1 LTSTAPDLPPDE
13 RLPAE
18 PAAARPTRRLNWT
31 NTLGGLAGVLVLALA
46 VFALWK
52 IADEVRLADIAA
64 AVHATPMTA
73 LTLSALF
80 GVVSYVLLTGYDW
93 LAVRHLGYRLR
104 YKLIAVASFTSYTMS
119 HTLGLTV
126 LTGGSVRYRM
136 YTRVGV
142 TPIDVALIIGLCGFT
157 FWLGIVM
164 LAGVGLVI
172 SPELSGPF
180 NQVSPMLP
188 GIERWAGVLLLAG
201 AGGYWLLATFWRH
214 PLKAFGHVLYLPD
227 GRETGIQIL
236 LGAFD
241 LGFAAAALYVLLP
254 EAGLPGFATF
264 LTIYAVAMIV
274 GAMSHAPGGL
284 GVFETVMVLLMPEV
298 DKAPLLAAL
307 FLYRVIYTMIPFFFG
322 LVLLAATEFMAFRD
336 RRRVARLEAVAGG

>member
-1 LTSTAPDLPPDE
+1 MTSSAPDLPSKAPK
-13 RLPAE
+13 
-18 PAAARPTRRLNWT
+18 RRLNWT
-31 NTLGGLAGVLVLALA
+31 NTLGALAGLLVLALA
-46 VFALWK
+46 VFALRR
-52 IADEVRLADIAA
+52 IANEVRLADITN
-64 AVHATPMTA
+64 AVHATPTMA
-73 LTLSALF
+73 LILSALA
-80 GVVSYVLLTGYDW
+80 GMVSYVLLTGYDW

-104 YKLIAVASFTSYTMS
+104 YKLIAIASFTSYTMS

-164 LAGVGLVI
+164 LAGIGLVI

-180 NQVSPMLP
+180 KQFSPMLP
-188 GIERWAGVLLLAG
+188 GIERWAGVLLLVG

-214 PLKAFGHVLYLPD
+214 PLKAFGHMMYLPN
-227 GRETGIQIL
+227 GRETGIQLL

-241 LGFAAAALYVLLP
+241 LGFAAASLYVLLP
-254 EAGLPGFATF
+254 DAGLPNFATF

-284 GVFETVMVLLMPEV
+284 GVFEAVTLLMLP
-298 DKAPLLAAL
+298 DAPKAPVLAAL
-307 FLYRVIYTMIPFFFG
+307 FLFRVIYTLIPFLFG
-322 LVLLAATEFMAFRD
+322 LMLLAATEFVAFRD
-336 RRRVARLEAVAGG
+336 RRLVARLEAVAGG

>member
-1 LTSTAPDLPPDE
+1 LTSTSPDLLPPVPDLPP
-13 RLPAE
+13 
-18 PAAARPTRRLNWT
+18 AAPRRRLSLT
-31 NTLGGLAGVLVLALA
+31 NTLGALAGLLVLALA
-46 VFALWK
+46 IFALMR
-52 IADEVRLADIAA
+52 IADEVHFADIVA
-64 AVHATPMTA
+64 AVHATPTA
-73 LTLSALF
+73 TLILSAF
-80 GVVSYVLLTGYDW
+80 FAFMSYVLLTGYDW
-93 LAVRHLGYRLR
+93 FAVRHLGYTLR
-104 YKLIAVASFTSYTMS
+104 YQLIAVASFTSYTMS

-180 NQVSPMLP
+180 AQYSQYLP

-201 AGGYWLLATFWRH
+201 AAGYWLLAALWRH
-214 PLKAFGHVLYLPD
+214 PLKAFGHVLYLPS

-254 EAGLPGFATF
+254 DTGLPGFATF
-264 LTIYAVAMIV
+264 LTVYAVAMIV
-274 GAMSHAPGGL
+274 GAMSHSPGGL
-284 GVFETVMVLLMPEV
+284 GVFEAVTLLLLP
-298 DKAPLLAAL
+298 DAPKAPLLAAL
-307 FLYRVIYTMIPFFFG
+307 FLFRVIYTLIPFMIG
-322 LVLLAATEFMAFRD
+322 LALLAWTELSAFRD
-336 RRRVARLEAVAGG
+336 RRQVARLEAAAGD